1 MSESLDRR
9 SLPTDNPEQQKE
21 RESQRESE
29 RYLKLAR
36 ENPHAISD
44 EIKKNPKTERFLRK
58 LLWDTEYERIK
69 SLNPNTLKEDTNI
82 ASMQKEI
89 YSLAEINPDTDRN
102 STKNKFIKGLIDSI
116 IVENVE
122 LAKQIVETRGKII
135 LDMISQIFSWEW
147 LKQIAEW
154 LGTSVMGIFSGD
166 AYKAWKSTWEL
177 GLITTG
183 VWFSVALGKKWLKDV
198 LRMTGKESAWELVWS
213 VTEWVQSKVRKIVS
227 EVAIPISVAT
237 KRMDDIP
244 ARETRKTLTHTEK
257 QVPVF
262 DEAKY
267 AKLEMEWKLIP
278 KDKLDLHLYPK
289 ENIPALKKRLGLPES
304 ASMLDIEK
312 SYRLKAH
319 EALQRYETLGKEN
332 LWNIWKEMIQ
342 ALEKQWVKNPE
353 ALIRS
358 EITKVQAEYMRGE
371 IFIVRVD
378 DRPPSAVASSPIL
391 SKYQLT
397 TKNVHGET
405 IPYQMPK
412 PYQKARELGDQNIW
426 TYWLDAKY
434 STFVVNAQELE
445 KIASTYRAKSVSIVP
460 TRSLEW
466 RAGMTYYDSILFPS
480 SSADVSKHMLR
491 LDDIFIARALKNVE
505 IWYNAGKFER
515 LQKEALQKYPTGGM
529 HRMYEGMPNML
540 EVQIF
545 GELKPQ
551 KTIPIHELQNA
562 LTPKL

>member
-9 SLPTDNPEQQKE
+9 SLPPDNPETLKQN
-21 RESQRESE
+21 ESQKQSE
-29 RYLKLAR
+29 KYLKLAR
-36 ENPHAISD
+36 ENPHAISN
-44 EIKKNPKTERFLRK
+44 EIKKNPKTEPYLRK
-58 LLWDTEYERIK
+58 LFWDAEYEKIK
-69 SLNPNTLKEDTNI
+69 SLNPNTLKEDTDI
-82 ASMQKEI
+82 ATMQKEI
-89 YSLAEINPDTDRN
+89 YSFAEINPDTDRN
-102 STKNKFIKGLIDSI
+102 STKNKFIKGIIDSI
-116 IVENVE
+116 IVENIE
-122 LAKQIVETRGKII
+122 LAKQVVANPKIL
-135 LDMISQIFSWEW
+135 LDMISHIFSWEW

-154 LGTSVMGIFSGD
+154 LKTSVMGIFSGD

-183 VWFSVALGKKWLKDV
+183 AWLGVVLGKKWLKEV
-198 LRMTGKESAWELVWS
+198 LRVSGKESARELAWS
-213 VTEWVQSKVRKIVS
+213 VAEWVQSKVRKIVS
-227 EVAIPISVAT
+227 EVAIPIAVAT
-237 KRMDDIP
+237 KRIDDIP
-244 ARETRKTLTHTEK
+244 AREIRKTPKHIEK

-267 AKLEMEWKLIP
+267 AKLELEWKLIP

-304 ASMLDIEK
+304 ATMQDIEK
-312 SYRLKAH
+312 TYRLKAH
-319 EALQRYETLGKEN
+319 EALQRYEALGKEN

-342 ALEKQWVKNPE
+342 ALEKQWIQNPE

-371 IFIVRVD
+371 IFVVRVD
-378 DRPPSAVASSPIL
+378 NRSPSEIVSSPIL

-397 TKNVHGET
+397 IKNNQGET
-405 IPYQMPK
+405 VPYKMPK
-412 PYQKARELGDQNIW
+412 SYQNAREIGDQNIW

-434 STFVVNAQELE
+434 STFVANAEELQNVVS
-445 KIASTYRAKSVSIVP
+445 AYWAKSVSIVSP
-460 TRSLEW
+460 EALKW

-491 LDDIFIARALKNVE
+491 LEDIFIARALKNVE
-505 IWYNAGKFER
+505 IWYNVWKFET

-529 HRMYEGMPNML
+529 RGMYEGMPNML

-551 KTIPIHELQNA
+551 KTIPIPE
-562 LTPKL
+562 PKNILPTNH

>member
-9 SLPTDNPEQQKE
+9 SLPPDNPETLKQN
-21 RESQRESE
+21 ESQKQSE
-29 RYLKLAR
+29 KYLKLAR

-44 EIKKNPKTERFLRK
+44 EIKKNPKTEPYLRK
-58 LLWDTEYERIK
+58 LLWETEYEKIK
-69 SLNPNTLKEDTNI
+69 SLNPNALKDDVSI

-89 YSLAEINPDTDRN
+89 YSFAEINPDTDRN

-122 LAKQIVETRGKII
+122 LAKQVVANPKIL
-135 LDMISQIFSWEW
+135 LDMISHIFSWEW

-154 LGTSVMGIFSGD
+154 LKTSVMGIFSGD

-183 VWFSVALGKKWLKDV
+183 AWLGVALGKKWLKEM
-198 LRMTGKESAWELVWS
+198 LRVSGKESARELAWS
-213 VTEWVQSKVRKIVS
+213 VAEWVQSKVRKIVS
-227 EVAIPISVAT
+227 EVAIPIAVAT
-237 KRMDDIP
+237 KRIDDIP
-244 ARETRKTLTHTEK
+244 AREIRKTPTHIEK

-267 AKLEMEWKLIP
+267 SKLEMEWKLIP

-289 ENIPALKKRLGLPES
+289 ENIPALKKRLWLPES
-304 ASMLDIEK
+304 ATMQDIEK
-312 SYRLKAH
+312 AYRLKAH
-319 EALQRYETLGKEN
+319 EALQRYEALGKEN

-342 ALEKQWVKNPE
+342 TLEKQWIQNPD

-371 IFIVRVD
+371 IFVVRVD
-378 DRPPSAVASSPIL
+378 RRGASEVAGSAITS
-391 SKYQLT
+391 
-397 TKNVHGET
+397 
-405 IPYQMPK
+405 PYQRWESMK
-412 PYQKARELGDQNIW
+412 PLYWKVRETGDQNIGIHG
-426 TYWLDAKY
+426 LDPKY
-434 STFVVNAQELE
+434 STFVVNAHELKRVQWAYE
-445 KIASTYRAKSVSIVP
+445 AQSVSIVNP
-460 TRSLEW
+460 DTLKW

-480 SSADVSKHMLR
+480 SGADVSKHMLR
-491 LDDIFIARALKNVE
+491 LEDIFIARALKNIE
-505 IWYNAGKFER
+505 IWYNVWKFER
-515 LQKEALQKYPTGGM
+515 LQKDALAKYPTGGM
-529 HRMYEGMPNML
+529 HRMYKDMPNML

-551 KTIPIHELQNA
+551 KTVPIPELQNA
-562 LTPKL
+562 LPTKP